1 MNQQSKKIIRL
12 IAAVYATIM
21 LLLLL
26 NRESSISEP
35 PYSTQLRKHFNLIPF
50 HTITL
55 FLRCLTPPCRPR
67 LIRGAITNLLG
78 NVFLFIPLGLLPPLL
93 WSWAGKLWKTLLLA
107 AGIVTVVE
115 LLQMLLLVGACDVDD
130 LILNVTG
137 AAIGYGLYRLSPW
150 SKS

>member
-1 MNQQSKKIIRL
+1 MKQQSKKLIWL
-12 IAAVYATIM
+12 IAATYAAVM

-26 NRESSISEP
+26 NRESGISEP
-35 PYSTQLRKHFNLIPF
+35 PYSPQLRNHFNFIPF

-55 FLRCLTPPCRPR
+55 FLRCLTPPYRPW

-78 NVFLFIPLGLLPPLL
+78 NILLFVPLGLLPPLL
-93 WSWAGKLWKTLLLA
+93 WSWARKLWKTLLLA
-107 AGIVTVVE
+107 AGIMTAIE
-115 LLQMLLLVGACDVDD
+115 LLQMFLLVGTCDVDD

-137 AAIGYGLYRLSPW
+137 AAIGYGLYRFCSH

>member
-1 MNQQSKKIIRL
+1 MKQPSRKFIWL
-12 IAAVYATIM
+12 IAAAYAAVM

-26 NRESSISEP
+26 NRESGISEP
-35 PYSTQLRKHFNLIPF
+35 PYSPQLRKHFNPIPF

-55 FLRCLTPPCRPR
+55 FLRSLMPPYRPW

-78 NVFLFIPLGLLPPLL
+78 NILLFIPLGLLPPLL

-107 AGIVTVVE
+107 AGIMTAIE
-115 LLQMLLLVGACDVDD
+115 LLQMFLLVGTCDVDD

-137 AAIGYGLYRLSPW
+137 AAIGYGIYKLCPR

>member
-1 MNQQSKKIIRL
+1 MKQPSRKLIWL
-12 IAAVYATIM
+12 IATVYAAVM

-26 NRESSISEP
+26 NRESGISEP
-35 PYSTQLRKHFNLIPF
+35 PYSYQLRKHFNLIPF
-50 HTITL
+50 RTITL

-67 LIRGAITNLLG
+67 LIRAAITNLLG
-78 NVFLFIPLGLLPPLL
+78 NVLLFIPLGLLPPLL
-93 WSWAGKLWKTLLLA
+93 WSWAGTLWKTLLLA
-107 AGIVTVVE
+107 AGTVTIVE